1 MSVIFKEKNFDQ
13 LLLFLKNCLMIILIV
28 FILSFLLNYILAK
41 KVIFFENNLKIMQAE
56 ELKYRELINNFNSTQ
71 NKVLINKEYYNLL
84 IKLADYAENLTYKSI
99 QLKNS
104 KIKIEAVSN
113 TENNILKLIDFLEA
127 DKEFLNI
134 NLLNLNKNK
143 NYYFEIEA
151 VFTQ

>member
-13 LLLFLKNCLMIILIV
+13 LLLFSKNCLIIILIV
-28 FILSFLLNYILAK
+28 FILLLLLNYILTK
-41 KVIFFENNLKIMQAE
+41 KVIFFENNLKIMQTE

-104 KIKIEAVSN
+104 KIKIEAVSSK
-113 TENNILKLIDFLEA
+113 ENNILKLIDFLEA
-127 DKEFLNI
+127 DKQFFNI

-151 VFTQ
+151 LFSH

>member
-13 LLLFLKNCLMIILIV
+13 LLLFFKNCLIIILIV

-41 KVIFFENNLKIMQAE
+41 KVIFFENNLKIMQTE

-104 KIKIEAVSN
+104 KIKIEAVSSK
-113 TENNILKLIDFLEA
+113 ENNILKLIDFLEA
-127 DKEFLNI
+127 DKQFFNI